1 MIGGGAVTCKRGW
14 CDAGASAA
22 ALGVAA
28 VRRPPLAED
37 LVQETLAKV
46 YVRFDRLDN
55 PAAYARTLG
64 LSAGAVRNRSMR
76 ALARMRE
83 RSLS

>member
-1 MIGGGAVTCKRGW
+1 MTPAPQLLR
-14 CDAGASAA
+14 SAW
-22 ALGVAA
+22 LLCGD
-28 VRRPPLAED
+28 RPLAED

-55 PAAYARTLG
+55 PAAYARTPG